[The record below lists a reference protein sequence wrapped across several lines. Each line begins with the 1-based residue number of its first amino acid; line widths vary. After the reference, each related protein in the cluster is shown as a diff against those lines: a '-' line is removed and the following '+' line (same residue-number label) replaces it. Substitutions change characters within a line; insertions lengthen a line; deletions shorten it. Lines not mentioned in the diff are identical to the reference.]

1 MSQSFTISSVKAI
14 KYNELQQHAGLDG
27 LVFIKGYPAPKK
39 NRWPKGHTLVYR
51 NRVSV
56 RPIDIHFDGHTF
68 AVKIFAASSP
78 EDYAVAISLIQAIIS
93 MGGGKVT
100 PENSHEMGLATFKI
114 HYNPAWVK
122 NHSLKS
128 FRNLME
134 TYRDSKVPIKIRR
147 KVRSD
152 KGTQRKGVATKATAT
167 NFLTRTGHRIM
178 RGEGGAF
185 FINKGGKRI
194 YRAKAH
200 KRKVGNSSPTN
211 IGNHM
216 AVPSPIRR
224 AVKKV

>member
-1 MSQSFTISSVKAI
+1 MSGRGKSGSRSPKSPEKSSATKYLNSLKRRIYMGVRGGYFALAKGTGKKVYGAKAL
-14 KYNELQQHAGLDG
+14 YM
-27 LVFIKGYPAPKK
+27 
-39 NRWPKGHTLVYR
+39 R
-51 NRVSV
+51 NRGTKVIMK
-56 RPIDIHFDGHTF
+56 IDH
-68 AVKIFAASSP
+68 
-78 EDYAVAISLIQAIIS
+78 
-93 MGGGKVT
+93 
-100 PENSHEMGLATFKI
+100 
-114 HYNPAWVK
+114 
-122 NHSLKS
+122 
-128 FRNLME
+128 
-134 TYRDSKVPIKIRR
+134 SKVPIKIRR

-152 KGTQRKGVATKATAT
+152 KGTQHKGVATKATAT

-200 KRKVGNSSPTN
+200 KRKFGNSSPTN